1 MAVSLIL
8 VMGMLAFI
16 VNVGLFVKAKINLQ
30 NAVDAA
36 AFSGAATQARQLTN
50 IAYANWEMRNT
61 YKEWMFKYY
70 VLGQVALTRG
80 TNSLSDGRLSSGDR
94 TSFLLETPSVAGNAG
109 FDKYNI
115 PSICVHLNSSN
126 DICPLYSLP
135 GIPRFPALGVAGIS
149 DVHESLVNKLVDEKG
164 ANCSQRT
171 QMNFLTALSW
181 AYSSGIKEIPGA
193 PIIGTSR
200 VGAWPQ
206 ALELAMRIRNL
217 EMIMN
222 RPPVNEITFDNIDEL
237 ANTGQSISL
246 NERPVKAFMSAFRNL
261 GGGKYKDNIESSGG
275 GADQAFDELS
285 ATFKLTEL
293 APEPFQAQTTNVSG
307 FLIPPSFTYQGGVS
321 ISALTKHYIDLQA
334 VPINYA
340 TIFSTFATTRNEF
353 EPSVAME
360 ATCNASKSALPVP
373 GYILGFVKNPQV
385 LTYYAVK
392 GEADFTGLFFPSSG
406 GSIKL
411 TAYAAAKPH
420 GGRIGP
426 RLFTF
431 KDADQ
436 SVHGRE
442 DSNSRSSSYISG
454 IDIPISAATG
464 FVPGMPIPS
473 SQDFWANTGVSVL
486 GGVPESGLPATF
498 GIPNMIYEFGSIND
512 LQAQGG
518 SGVSKVQAIKERILP
533 PTGSIDENK
542 GLYQSYQMRELKSNL
557 GTAFNTG
564 NVSSNQLLGAII
576 KARRVTR
583 YDAANYLIPDIT
595 PTSGGSSKTNAA
607 PTVYALSKDSPGA
620 FALQPT
626 DGGVGVYYRLF
637 APLVGDDLLYKTNT
651 EVGSIV
657 FAYMSS
663 MEPAVASYL
672 KALLE
677 VGNNI
682 FNLPS
687 GTGSGNV
694 NAQAAKSIHANA
706 DGSTSNETP
715 PELSSPDPLSSVG
728 CNLSDM
734 ASKFNHFFRKEN
746 TQCGIVP
753 LKEMMIG
760 YIDKQNQNG
769 GNMYYTS
776 TYYNPLSSQEIMTA
790 FFPGNRQKTGPGA
803 DAPSA
808 NPIGAPHT
816 SYSTRRN
823 FYSTKFVQLEKV
835 MSATGTSFRDGILR
849 ESDIVVPADLSG
861 LNVLNLLRSDSSG
874 GLSTPFFRDF

>member
-16 VNVGLFVKAKINLQ
+16 INVGLFVKAKINLQ

-50 IAYANWEMRNT
+50 IAYVNWEMRNT

-70 VLGQVALTRG
+70 VLGQVSLTRG
-80 TNSLSDGRLSSGDR
+80 TNALSDGRLSSNDR

-109 FDKYNI
+109 FDKFNI

-149 DVHESLVNKLVDEKG
+149 DVHEALVNKLVDEKG

-222 RPPVNEITFDNIDEL
+222 RPPVGEVTLYTLDQLE
-237 ANTGQSISL
+237 NTGQSIAL

-261 GGGKYKDNIESSGG
+261 GGGKYKDNLEGAG
-275 GADQAFDELS
+275 GADQAYDELA

-321 ISALTKHYIDLQA
+321 VSALTKHYIDLQA

-392 GEADFTGLFFPSSG
+392 GEADFTGLFFPNTG

-454 IDIPISAATG
+454 IEIPAAALSG

-473 SQDFWANTGVSVL
+473 SQDFWANQGVSVL

-498 GIPNMIYEFGSIND
+498 GIPNMIYEFSSIND
-512 LQAQGG
+512 LEAQGG
-518 SGVSKVQAIKERILP
+518 AGVSKVQSIRERILP
-533 PTGSIDENK
+533 PTGNIDENK

-557 GTAFNTG
+557 GNAFNAG
-564 NVSSNQLLGAII
+564 NVSSDQLLAAII

-595 PTSGGSSKTNAA
+595 PSTAASTITNAA
-607 PTVYALSKDSPGA
+607 PTVYALSKDTPGA

-626 DGGVGVYYRLF
+626 GAGVGYYYRIF

-663 MEPAVASYL
+663 MEPAVQSYL
-672 KALLE
+672 KALLQ

-687 GTGSGNV
+687 GTGAGNV

-706 DGSTSNETP
+706 DGVTTNEVP
-715 PELSSPDPLSSVG
+715 PDLSSPDPLSSVG
-728 CNLSDM
+728 CNLADM

-746 TQCGIVP
+746 TQCGIIP

-769 GNMYYTS
+769 GDMYYTS
-776 TYYNPLSSQEIMTA
+776 TYYNPLPNLKIMTA
-790 FFPGNRQKTGPGA
+790 YFPGVRHGSSPGEEA
-803 DAPSA
+803 NST
-808 NPIGAPHT
+808 NPIGASRP

-835 MSATGTSFRDGILR
+835 MANTPTSFKDGILR
-849 ESDIVVPADLSG
+849 ESDTVVPIDLTG

-874 GLSTPFFRDF
+874 DLGTPFFRDF

>member
-16 VNVGLFVKAKINLQ
+16 INIGLFVKAKINLQ

-50 IAYANWEMRNT
+50 IAYVNWEMRNT

-70 VLGQVALTRG
+70 VLGQVSLTRG
-80 TNSLSDGRLSSGDR
+80 SNALSDGRLASGDR

-109 FDKYNI
+109 FDKFNI

-135 GIPRFPALGVAGIS
+135 GIPRFPSLGVAGIS

-206 ALELAMRIRNL
+206 ALELAMRMRNL

-222 RPPVNEITFDNIDEL
+222 RPPVNEISFDNIDEL
-237 ANTGQSISL
+237 ANVGQSISL
-246 NERPVKAFMSAFRNL
+246 NERPIKAFMSAFRNL
-261 GGGKYKDNIESSGG
+261 GGGKYKDNIENSAG
-275 GADQAFDELS
+275 GAGQAHDELS

-293 APEPFQAQTTNVSG
+293 APEPYQAKTTNVSG

-321 ISALTKHYIDLQA
+321 VSALTKHYIDLQA
-334 VPINYA
+334 VPINFA
-340 TIFSTFATTRNEF
+340 TMFSTFATTRNEF

-392 GEADFTGLFFPSSG
+392 GEADFTGLFFPNSG

-411 TAYAAAKPH
+411 TAYAAAKPY

-431 KDADQ
+431 RDADQ

-454 IDIPISAATG
+454 LDIPIGATG

-473 SQDFWANTGVSVL
+473 SQSFWANQGVSVL

-498 GIPNMIYEFGSIND
+498 GIPNLIYEFSSIND
-512 LQAQGG
+512 LEAQGG
-518 SGVSKVQAIKERILP
+518 AGVSKVQAIKERILP

-557 GTAFNTG
+557 GNAFNSG
-564 NVSSNQLLGAII
+564 NVSANELLAAII

-595 PTSGGSSKTNAA
+595 PATSNGTKTNAA
-607 PTVYALSKDSPGA
+607 PTVYALSKNNPGT
-620 FALQPT
+620 FALQKT
-626 DGGVGVYYRLF
+626 DADVGVYYRLF

-657 FAYMSS
+657 FSYMSS
-663 MEPAVASYL
+663 MKPAVETYL
-672 KALLE
+672 DALLE

-682 FNLPS
+682 FKLPS
-687 GTGSGNV
+687 GTGAGNV

-706 DGSTSNETP
+706 DGATTNSNP
-715 PELSSPDPLSSVG
+715 PDLASPDPYSSIG

-734 ASKFNHFFRKEN
+734 ASKFNHFFTKES
-746 TQCGIVP
+746 TQCGIIP

-760 YIDKQNQNG
+760 FIDKQNKNG
-769 GNMYYTS
+769 GNLFYTS
-776 TYYNPLSSQEIMTA
+776 TYFNPLTNQEIMTA
-790 FFPGNRQKTGPGA
+790 YFPGVRHGSGPGA
-803 DAPSA
+803 EALSG
-808 NPIGAPHT
+808 NPIGASLP

-835 MSATGTSFRDGILR
+835 MSGSSTSFKDGILR
-849 ESDIVVPADLSG
+849 ESDSVVPIDLAG
-861 LNVLNLLRSDSSG
+861 INVLNLLKSDSSSELG
-874 GLSTPFFRDF
+874 SPFFRDF

>member
-16 VNVGLFVKAKINLQ
+16 INVGLFVKAKINLQ

-50 IAYANWEMRNT
+50 IAYVNWEMRNT
-61 YKEWMFKYY
+61 FKEWMFKYY
-70 VLGQVALTRG
+70 VLGQVSLTRG
-80 TNSLSDGRLSSGDR
+80 TNSLSDGRLSSSDR

-109 FDKYNI
+109 FDKFNI

-126 DICPLYSLP
+126 DICPLFSLP

-237 ANTGQSISL
+237 ANVGQSIGL

-261 GGGKYKDNIESSGG
+261 GGGKYKDNITNAGG
-275 GADQAFDELS
+275 GADQAYDELP

-293 APEPFQAQTTNVSG
+293 SPVPYQAQTTNVSG

-321 ISALTKHYIDLQA
+321 ISALTKHYVDLQA
-334 VPINYA
+334 VPVNYA
-340 TIFSTFATTRNEF
+340 TIFSTFASTRNEF

-392 GEADFTGLFFPSSG
+392 GEADFTGLFFPNSG

-431 KDADQ
+431 RDADQ

-442 DSNSRSSSYISG
+442 DANSRSSSYISG
-454 IDIPISAATG
+454 VEIPIAATG
-464 FVPGMPIPS
+464 FQPGMPIPS
-473 SQDFWANTGVSVL
+473 SQSFWANTGVSVL

-498 GIPNMIYEFGSIND
+498 GIPNMIYEFSNIND
-512 LQAQGG
+512 LEVQSGG
-518 SGVSKVQAIKERILP
+518 GMSKVQSIRERILP
-533 PTGSIDENK
+533 PTGSINENR

-557 GTAFNTG
+557 GNAFNAG

-595 PTSGGSSKTNAA
+595 PATGTGTKTNAA
-607 PTVYALSKDSPGA
+607 PTAYALSKDTPGA
-620 FALQPT
+620 FALQLT
-626 DGGVGVYYRLF
+626 DAGVGYYYRLF

-651 EVGSIV
+651 EVGGIV
-657 FAYMSS
+657 FSYMSS

-672 KALLE
+672 SALLE

-682 FNLPS
+682 YNLPT
-687 GTGSGNV
+687 GTGAGNL

-706 DGSTSNETP
+706 DGVTTNATP
-715 PELSSPDPLSSVG
+715 PELSSPDPQTSVG
-728 CNLSDM
+728 CNLNDM

-746 TQCGIVP
+746 TQCGIIP

-790 FFPGNRQKTGPGA
+790 YFPGERQGSGPGA
-803 DAPSA
+803 EALSG
-808 NPIGAPHT
+808 NPIGASRP

-835 MSATGTSFRDGILR
+835 MADTGTSFRDGIFR
-849 ESDIVVPADLSG
+849 ESDTVVPIDLTG
-861 LNVLNLLRSDSSG
+861 LNVLNLLRSDG
-874 GLSTPFFRDF
+874 TGELGTPFFRDF

>member
-16 VNVGLFVKAKINLQ
+16 INVGLFVKAKINLQ

-36 AFSGAATQARQLTN
+36 AFSGAATQSRQLTN

-61 YKEWMFKYY
+61 FKEWMFKYY
-70 VLGQVALTRG
+70 VLGQVSLTRG
-80 TNSLSDGRLSSGDR
+80 TNSLSDGRLASGDR

-109 FDKYNI
+109 FDKFNI

-126 DICPLYSLP
+126 DICPLFSLP

-181 AYSSGIKEIPGA
+181 AYSSGIREIPGA

-222 RPPVNEITFDNIDEL
+222 RPPVNEITFDNLDDL
-237 ANTGQSISL
+237 ANVGQSIGL

-261 GGGKYKDNIESSGG
+261 GGGKYKDVIDNGGCSGG
-275 GADQAFDELS
+275 QPCDELP

-293 APEPFQAQTTNVSG
+293 SPVPYQAQTTNVSG

-321 ISALTKHYIDLQA
+321 ISALTKHYVDLQA
-334 VPINYA
+334 VPVNYA
-340 TIFSTFATTRNEF
+340 TIFSTFASTRNEF

-392 GEADFTGLFFPSSG
+392 GEADFTGLFFPNSD

-431 KDADQ
+431 RDSDQ

-454 IDIPISAATG
+454 LEIPIAATG
-464 FVPGMPIPS
+464 FSPGMPIPS
-473 SQDFWANTGVSVL
+473 SQSFWANTGVSVL

-498 GIPNMIYEFGSIND
+498 GIPNLIYEFSSIND
-512 LQAQGG
+512 LEAQGG
-518 SGVSKVQAIKERILP
+518 AGVTKVQSIRERILP
-533 PTGSIDENK
+533 PTGSISEDK

-557 GTAFNTG
+557 GNAFNAG

-595 PTSGGSSKTNAA
+595 PATNTGSKTNAA
-607 PTVYALSKDSPGA
+607 PTAYALSKDNPGA
-620 FALQPT
+620 FALQLT
-626 DGGVGVYYRLF
+626 DAGVGYYYRLF

-651 EVGSIV
+651 EVGGIV
-657 FAYMSS
+657 FSYMSS
-663 MEPAVASYL
+663 MEPAVDSYL
-672 KALLE
+672 DALLE

-682 FNLPS
+682 YNLPT
-687 GTGSGNV
+687 GTGAGNL
-694 NAQAAKSIHANA
+694 NAQAARSIHANA
-706 DGSTSNETP
+706 DGVTTNSTP
-715 PELSSPDPLSSVG
+715 PELSSPDPQTAVG
-728 CNLSDM
+728 CNLTDM
-734 ASKFNHFFRKEN
+734 ASKFHHFFTKQN
-746 TQCGIVP
+746 TQCGIIP

-776 TYYNPLSSQEIMTA
+776 TYYNPLPSQKIMTA
-790 FFPGNRQKTGPGA
+790 YYPGERQGSNVGEEALSK
-803 DAPSA
+803 
-808 NPIGAPHT
+808 NPINAPIQ

-835 MSATGTSFRDGILR
+835 MADTGTSFRDGILR
-849 ESDIVVPADLSG
+849 ESDTVVPIDLTG
-861 LNVLNLLRSDSSG
+861 LNVLNLLRSDG
-874 GLSTPFFRDF
+874 TGELGTPFFRDF